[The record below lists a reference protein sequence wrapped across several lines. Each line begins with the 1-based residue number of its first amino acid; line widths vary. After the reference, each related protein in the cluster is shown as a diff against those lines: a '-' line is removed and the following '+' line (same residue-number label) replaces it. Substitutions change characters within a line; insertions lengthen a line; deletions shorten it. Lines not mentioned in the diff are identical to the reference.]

1 MGLSVNFL
9 GDKLLEPL
17 EEDRS
22 HSKPRWTY
30 ADCHAQILGPT
41 DTYPLNQNSDVKI
54 DTYSTEEYAKF
65 REDKNINRTVLVQ
78 PEHHGTNNT
87 CLLDAISSL
96 NTHPGEDKTFQIKG
110 IIKIESNLEDEKLES
125 LSNLGVVGAK
135 FEMRRGFSGLSWDE
149 ADRLAWRMNDFGWT
163 VELYLDGSDIHEV
176 ENKINSWPGWLVFPH
191 LGQFQRTVTT
201 QQRGF
206 TSLTR
211 LIDRDK
217 AWVKISAPY
226 IVSPH
231 DNLDDQEVTE
241 IITAL
246 VKWAP
251 ERLVWG
257 TNWPHLEKE
266 GDGDT
271 AIDEELLELMN
282 KWVPNEANRK
292 LIMCENANIL
302 YNFTV

>member
-9 GDKLLEPL
+9 GDKLLESL
-17 EEDRS
+17 EEDTS
-22 HSKPRWTY
+22 PSKPLWTY

-41 DTYPLNQNSDVKI
+41 DTYPLNQNRNLTVSN
-54 DTYSTEEYAKF
+54 YSAEEYAKF
-65 REDKNINRTVLVQ
+65 RENKNIKRTLLVQ
-78 PEHHGTNNT
+78 PEHYGTDNS

-96 NTHPGEDKTFQIKG
+96 YTHPGDDDTFQIKG
-110 IIKIESNLEDEKLES
+110 IAKIESNLEDEKLES
-125 LSNLGVVGAK
+125 LANLGVVGAK
-135 FEMRRGFSGLSWDE
+135 FEMRRGLSGLSWDE
-149 ADRLAWRMNDFGWT
+149 ADRLAWRINDLGWT
-163 VELYLDGSDIHEV
+163 VELYIDGSDIHEV
-176 ENKINSWPGWLVFPH
+176 EDKINSWPGWVVFPH

-226 IVSPH
+226 IVSPN

-257 TNWPHLEKE
+257 
-266 GDGDT
+266 
-271 AIDEELLELMN
+271 ELAS
-282 KWVPNEANRK
+282 P
-292 LIMCENANIL
+292 
-302 YNFTV
+302 

>member
-1 MGLSVNFL
+1 MGLTVNFL
-9 GDKLLEPL
+9 GEELLESR
-17 EEDRS
+17 EEYNS
-22 HSKPRWTY
+22 QSKSLRTY

-41 DTYPLNQNSDVKI
+41 DTYPLNQIGDLTT
-54 DTYSTEEYAKF
+54 DAYSAEEYAKF
-65 REDKNINRTVLVQ
+65 RENKNIKRTVLVQ
-78 PEHHGTNNT
+78 PEHYGTDNS

-96 NTHPGEDKTFQIKG
+96 CKHPEEEEAFQIKG
-110 IIKIESNLEDEKLES
+110 IAKIESNLEDEKLER
-125 LSNLGVVGAK
+125 LANLGVVGAK
-135 FEMRRGFSGLSWDE
+135 FEMRRGLSGLSWAE
-149 ADRLAWRMNDFGWT
+149 ADRLAWRINDLGWT
-163 VELYLDGSDIHEV
+163 VELYIDGSDIHEV
-176 ENKINSWPGWLVFPH
+176 EKNIKSWPGWVVFPH
-191 LGQFQRTVTT
+191 LGHFQRTVTT
-201 QQRGF
+201 QQKGF

-226 IVSPH
+226 ILSPN

-246 VKWAP
+246 AKWAP

-266 GDGDT
+266 GDT
-271 AIDEELLELMN
+271 AIDDELLGLMN
-282 KWVPNEANRK
+282 KWVPDEANRK

-302 YNFTV
+302 YHFTIS

>member
-1 MGLSVNFL
+1 M
-9 GDKLLEPL
+9 
-17 EEDRS
+17 
-22 HSKPRWTY
+22 
-30 ADCHAQILGPT
+30 
-41 DTYPLNQNSDVKI
+41 
-54 DTYSTEEYAKF
+54 
-65 REDKNINRTVLVQ
+65 Q

-96 NTHPGEDKTFQIKG
+96 NTHPGVDKTFQIKG

-149 ADRLAWRMNDFGWT
+149 ADRLAWRINDFGWT

-176 ENKINSWPGWLVFPH
+176 ENKINSWPGWVVFPH

-226 IVSPH
+226 IVSPN

-266 GDGDT
+266 GDA

>member
-1 MGLSVNFL
+1 MSVNFL

-41 DTYPLNQNSDVKI
+41 DTYSLNQNSDVKI

-78 PEHHGTNNT
+78 PEHYGTDNS

-96 NTHPGEDKTFQIKG
+96 YTNPGDDDTFQIKG
-110 IIKIESNLEDEKLES
+110 IAKIESNLEDEKLES
-125 LSNLGVVGAK
+125 LANLGVVGAK

-149 ADRLAWRMNDFGWT
+149 ADRLAWRINDFGWT

-176 ENKINSWPGWLVFPH
+176 EKNINSWPGWVVFPH
-191 LGQFQRTVTT
+191 LAQFQRTVTT

-226 IVSPH
+226 IVSPN

-266 GDGDT
+266 GDA

>member
-78 PEHHGTNNT
+78 PEHYGTDNS

-96 NTHPGEDKTFQIKG
+96 YTHPGDDDTFQIKG
-110 IIKIESNLEDEKLES
+110 IAKIESNLEDEKLES
-125 LSNLGVVGAK
+125 LANLGVVGAK

-149 ADRLAWRMNDFGWT
+149 ADRLAWRINDLGWT
-163 VELYLDGSDIHEV
+163 VELYIDGSDIHEV
-176 ENKINSWPGWLVFPH
+176 EKNINSWPGWVVFPH
-191 LGQFQRTVTT
+191 LAQFQRTVTT

-226 IVSPH
+226 ILSPN

-246 VKWAP
+246 EKWAP

-257 TNWPHLEKE
+257 TNWPHLEKK
-266 GDGDT
+266 GDI

>member
-41 DTYPLNQNSDVKI
+41 DTYPLNRNSDVKI
-54 DTYSTEEYAKF
+54 DTYSIEEYAKF

-78 PEHHGTNNT
+78 PEHYGTDNS

-96 NTHPGEDKTFQIKG
+96 YTHPGEDETFQIKG
-110 IIKIESNLEDEKLES
+110 IAKIESNLEDEKLES
-125 LSNLGVVGAK
+125 LANLGVVGAK

-149 ADRLAWRMNDFGWT
+149 ADRLAWRINDLGWT
-163 VELYLDGSDIHEV
+163 VELYIDGSDIHEV
-176 ENKINSWPGWLVFPH
+176 EKNINSWPGWVVFPH
-191 LGQFQRTVTT
+191 LAQFQRTVTT

-226 IVSPH
+226 ILSPN

-246 VKWAP
+246 EKWAP

-266 GDGDT
+266 GDI

>member
-1 MGLSVNFL
+1 MCIR
-9 GDKLLEPL
+9 
-17 EEDRS
+17 DR
-22 HSKPRWTY
+22 
-30 ADCHAQILGPT
+30 T
-41 DTYPLNQNSDVKI
+41 DTYPLNQNGNLTI
-54 DTYSTEEYAKF
+54 GNYSAEEYAKF
-65 REDKNINRTVLVQ
+65 RENKNIKRTVLVQ
-78 PEHHGTNNT
+78 PEHYGTDNN

-96 NTHPGEDKTFQIKG
+96 YTHPGEDETFQIKG
-110 IIKIESNLEDEKLES
+110 IAKIESNLEDEKLES
-125 LSNLGVVGAK
+125 LANLGVVGAK

-149 ADRLAWRMNDFGWT
+149 ADRLAWRINDFGWT

-226 IVSPH
+226 IVSPN

-241 IITAL
+241 IIMAL

-266 GDGDT
+266 GDA

>member
-1 MGLSVNFL
+1 MGLTVNFL
-9 GDKLLEPL
+9 GEELLEPR
-17 EEDRS
+17 EEYNSQSNLLR
-22 HSKPRWTY
+22 TF

-41 DTYPLNQNSDVKI
+41 DTYPLNQIGDLTT
-54 DTYSTEEYAKF
+54 DAYSAEEYAKF
-65 REDKNINRTVLVQ
+65 RENKNIKRTVLVQ
-78 PEHHGTNNT
+78 PEHYGTDNS

-96 NTHPGEDKTFQIKG
+96 YKHPDEDEAFQIKG
-110 IIKIESNLEDEKLES
+110 IAKIESNLEDEKLES
-125 LSNLGVVGAK
+125 LANLGVVGAK
-135 FEMRRGFSGLSWDE
+135 FEMRRGLSGLSWEE
-149 ADRLAWRMNDFGWT
+149 ADRLAWRINDLGWT
-163 VELYLDGSDIHEV
+163 VELYIDGSDIHEV
-176 ENKINSWPGWLVFPH
+176 EKNIKSWPGWVVFPH

-201 QQRGF
+201 QQKGF

-226 IVSPH
+226 ILSPN
-231 DNLDDQEVTE
+231 DNLDDQEVTG

-246 VKWAP
+246 AKWAP

-266 GDGDT
+266 GDT
-271 AIDEELLELMN
+271 AIDDELLGLMN
-282 KWVPNEANRK
+282 KWVPDEANRK

-302 YNFTV
+302 YHFTIS

>member
-1 MGLSVNFL
+1 VGLSVNFL
-9 GDKLLEPL
+9 NDKLLEPL

-22 HSKPRWTY
+22 HSKPLWTY

-41 DTYPLNQNSDVKI
+41 DTYPLNQNGNLAI
-54 DTYSTEEYAKF
+54 GNYSAEEYAKF
-65 REDKNINRTVLVQ
+65 RENKNIKKTVLVQ
-78 PEHHGTNNT
+78 PEYYGTDNS

-96 NTHPGEDKTFQIKG
+96 YTHPGEDETFQIKG
-110 IIKIESNLEDEKLES
+110 IAKIDSNLEDEKLES
-125 LSNLGVVGAK
+125 LANLGVVGAK

-149 ADRLAWRMNDFGWT
+149 ADRLAWRINDLGWT
-163 VELYLDGSDIHEV
+163 VELYIDGSDIHEV
-176 ENKINSWPGWLVFPH
+176 EKNINSWPGWVVFPH
-191 LGQFQRTVTT
+191 LAQFQRTVTT

-226 IVSPH
+226 ILSRN

-246 VKWAP
+246 EKWAP

-266 GDGDT
+266 GDV

-302 YNFTV
+302 YNFTI

>member
-1 MGLSVNFL
+1 MSVNFL
-9 GDKLLEPL
+9 KDKLLEPL

-22 HSKPRWTY
+22 HSKPLWTY

-41 DTYPLNQNSDVKI
+41 DTYPLNQNGNLAI
-54 DTYSTEEYAKF
+54 GNYSAEEYAKF
-65 REDKNINRTVLVQ
+65 RENKNIKKTVLVQ
-78 PEHHGTNNT
+78 PEYYGTDNS

-96 NTHPGEDKTFQIKG
+96 YTHPGEDETFQIKG
-110 IIKIESNLEDEKLES
+110 IAKIDSNLEDEKLES
-125 LSNLGVVGAK
+125 LANLGVVGAK

-149 ADRLAWRMNDFGWT
+149 ADRLAWRINDLGWT
-163 VELYLDGSDIHEV
+163 VELYIDGSDIHEV
-176 ENKINSWPGWLVFPH
+176 EKNINSWPGWVVFPH
-191 LGQFQRTVTT
+191 LAQFQRTVTT

-226 IVSPH
+226 ILSPT

-246 VKWAP
+246 EKWAP

-266 GDGDT
+266 GDV

-302 YNFTV
+302 YNFTI

>member
-22 HSKPRWTY
+22 HSKPHWTY

-78 PEHHGTNNT
+78 PEHYGTDNS

-96 NTHPGEDKTFQIKG
+96 YTHPGDDDTFQIKG
-110 IIKIESNLEDEKLES
+110 IAKIESNLEDEKLES
-125 LSNLGVVGAK
+125 LANLGVVGAK

-149 ADRLAWRMNDFGWT
+149 ADRLAWRINDLGWR
-163 VELYLDGSDIHEV
+163 VELYIDGSDIHEV
-176 ENKINSWPGWLVFPH
+176 EKNINSWPGWVVFPH
-191 LGQFQRTVTT
+191 LAQFQRTVTT

-226 IVSPH
+226 ILSPN

-246 VKWAP
+246 EKWAP

-266 GDGDT
+266 GDA
-271 AIDEELLELMN
+271 AIDEKLLELMD

-292 LIMCENANIL
+292 LIMCENANTL

>member
-41 DTYPLNQNSDVKI
+41 DNYPLNQNSDVKI

-78 PEHHGTNNT
+78 PEHYGTDNS

-96 NTHPGEDKTFQIKG
+96 YTHPGDDDTFQIKG
-110 IIKIESNLEDEKLES
+110 IAKIETNLEDEKLES
-125 LSNLGVVGAK
+125 LANLGVVGAK

-149 ADRLAWRMNDFGWT
+149 ADRLAWRINDLGWR
-163 VELYLDGSDIHEV
+163 VELYIDGSDIHEV
-176 ENKINSWPGWLVFPH
+176 EKNINSWPGWVVFPH
-191 LGQFQRTVTT
+191 LAQFQRTVTT

-226 IVSPH
+226 ILSPN

-246 VKWAP
+246 EKWAP

-266 GDGDT
+266 GDA

>member
-22 HSKPRWTY
+22 SSKPLWTY

-41 DTYPLNQNSDVKI
+41 DTYPLNQNGNLTVGN
-54 DTYSTEEYAKF
+54 YSAEEYAKF
-65 REDKNINRTVLVQ
+65 RESKNIKRTVLVQ
-78 PEHHGTNNT
+78 PEHYGTDNS

-96 NTHPGEDKTFQIKG
+96 YTHPGEDETFQIKG
-110 IIKIESNLEDEKLES
+110 IAKIESNLEDEKLES
-125 LSNLGVVGAK
+125 LANLGVVGAK

-149 ADRLAWRMNDFGWT
+149 ADRLAWRINDLGWT
-163 VELYLDGSDIHEV
+163 VELYIDGSDIHEV
-176 ENKINSWPGWLVFPH
+176 EKNINSWPGWVVFPH
-191 LGQFQRTVTT
+191 LAQFQRTVTT

-226 IVSPH
+226 ILSPS

-246 VKWAP
+246 EKWAP

-266 GDGDT
+266 GDA
-271 AIDEELLELMN
+271 AIDEKLLELMD

>member
-9 GDKLLEPL
+9 NDKLLEPL

-22 HSKPRWTY
+22 HSKPLWTY

-41 DTYPLNQNSDVKI
+41 DTYPLNQNGNLAI
-54 DTYSTEEYAKF
+54 GNYSAEEYAKF
-65 REDKNINRTVLVQ
+65 RENKNIKKTVLVQ
-78 PEHHGTNNT
+78 PEYYGTDNS

-96 NTHPGEDKTFQIKG
+96 YTHPGEDETFQIKG
-110 IIKIESNLEDEKLES
+110 IAKIDSNLEDEKLES
-125 LSNLGVVGAK
+125 LANLGVVGAK

-149 ADRLAWRMNDFGWT
+149 ADRLAWRINDLGWT
-163 VELYLDGSDIHEV
+163 VELYIDGSDIHEV
-176 ENKINSWPGWLVFPH
+176 EKNINSWPGWVVFPH
-191 LGQFQRTVTT
+191 LAQFQRTVTT

-226 IVSPH
+226 ILSH
-231 DNLDDQEVTE
+231 NDNLDDQEVTE

-246 VKWAP
+246 EKWAP

-266 GDGDT
+266 GDV

-302 YNFTV
+302 YNFTI

>member
-1 MGLSVNFL
+1 MSVNFL

-22 HSKPRWTY
+22 HPKPRWTY

-54 DTYSTEEYAKF
+54 NTYSTEEYAKF

-78 PEHHGTNNT
+78 PEQYGTDNS
-87 CLLDAISSL
+87 CLLDAIPSL
-96 NTHPGEDKTFQIKG
+96 CKHPGGDDTFQIKG
-110 IIKIESNLEDEKLES
+110 IAKIESNLEDEKLES
-125 LSNLGVVGAK
+125 LANLGVVGAK

-149 ADRLAWRMNDFGWT
+149 ADRLAWRINDLGWT
-163 VELYLDGSDIHEV
+163 VELYIDGSDIHEV
-176 ENKINSWPGWLVFPH
+176 EKNINSWPGWVVFPH
-191 LGQFQRTVTT
+191 LAQFQRTVTT

-226 IVSPH
+226 ILSPN

-246 VKWAP
+246 EKWAP

-257 TNWPHLEKE
+257 TNWPHLEKK
-266 GDGDT
+266 GDI

>member
-9 GDKLLEPL
+9 NDKLLEPL

-22 HSKPRWTY
+22 HSKPLWTY

-41 DTYPLNQNSDVKI
+41 DTYPLNQNGNLAI
-54 DTYSTEEYAKF
+54 GNYSAEEYAKF
-65 REDKNINRTVLVQ
+65 RENKNIKKTVLVQ
-78 PEHHGTNNT
+78 PEYYGTDNS

-96 NTHPGEDKTFQIKG
+96 YTHPGEDETFQIKG
-110 IIKIESNLEDEKLES
+110 IAKIDSNLEDEKLES
-125 LSNLGVVGAK
+125 LANLGVVGAK

-149 ADRLAWRMNDFGWT
+149 ADRLAWRINDLGWT
-163 VELYLDGSDIHEV
+163 VELYIDGSDIHEV
-176 ENKINSWPGWLVFPH
+176 EKNINSWPGWVVFPH
-191 LGQFQRTVTT
+191 LAQFQRTVTT

-226 IVSPH
+226 ILSPT

-246 VKWAP
+246 EKWAP

-266 GDGDT
+266 GDV

-302 YNFTV
+302 YNFTI

>member
-1 MGLSVNFL
+1 MGLTVNFL
-9 GDKLLEPL
+9 GEELLEPR
-17 EEDRS
+17 EEYNSQSNLLR
-22 HSKPRWTY
+22 TF

-41 DTYPLNQNSDVKI
+41 DTYPLNQIGDLTT
-54 DTYSTEEYAKF
+54 DAYSAEEYAKF
-65 REDKNINRTVLVQ
+65 RENKNIKRTVLVQ
-78 PEHHGTNNT
+78 PEHYGTDNS

-96 NTHPGEDKTFQIKG
+96 CKHPEEEEAFQIKG
-110 IIKIESNLEDEKLES
+110 IAKIESNLEDEKLER
-125 LSNLGVVGAK
+125 LANLGVVGAK
-135 FEMRRGFSGLSWDE
+135 FEMRRGLSGLSWAE
-149 ADRLAWRMNDFGWT
+149 ADRLAWRINDLGWT
-163 VELYLDGSDIHEV
+163 VELYIDGSDIHEV
-176 ENKINSWPGWLVFPH
+176 EKNIKSWPGWVVFPH

-201 QQRGF
+201 QQKGF

-226 IVSPH
+226 ILSPN

-246 VKWAP
+246 AKWAP

-266 GDGDT
+266 GDT
-271 AIDEELLELMN
+271 AIDDELLGLMN

-292 LIMCENANIL
+292 LIMCENANML
-302 YNFTV
+302 YNFTIS